1 MGVSVVIEMA
11 EEKKWKKLWLECD
24 SMMVV
29 QAFKNMSI
37 VPWKPRNICSGQGYA
52 KISMKKIEPNWF
64 SNWFEI
70 ELILE
75 NQF

>member
-37 VPWKPRNICSGQGYA
+37 VPWKPRNICSG
-52 KISMKKIEPNWF
+52 
-64 SNWFEI
+64 
-70 ELILE
+70 
-75 NQF
+75 